1 VKQLPTVTT
10 EQLSAQRT
18 VIARIAARNLLLGE
32 QLAYVDT
39 YGCQQNE
46 ADSEHLRAMLS
57 GMGYVLTEDETAANV
72 IVINTCA
79 VREHAEQ
86 RVLGNVGHLV
96 HSAKAGRRI
105 VLCGCMAQK
114 PDTREVILRSYR
126 QVDLMFGPHE
136 LWRFPELLE
145 RSLNAPDGTKI
156 IEARDIDGEQV
167 EGLPALR
174 SKGERAW
181 LSIMYG
187 CNNFC
192 SYCIVPY
199 VRGRERSRSKA
210 AITAEYESLAA
221 EGYSEVML
229 LGQNVNSYP
238 EFPGLLRTLAAIDRR
253 VKLSFRTS
261 HPKDAGTELFRA
273 MADSPN
279 VDTLLH
285 LPVQAGNDRVLSA
298 MNRKYTSAEYIA
310 KIRQAREIVPGIRF
324 STDIIVG
331 FPGETDAEFEDTL
344 RLVEAVRYEKLFT
357 FIYSPRKGTPAA
369 ELPDN
374 ASRAEKQIRFDKLIA
389 LQKSIAA
396 TL

>member
-1 VKQLPTVTT
+1 MTKQLPSITT
-10 EQLSAQRT
+10 EQLAFQRT
-18 VIARIAARNLLLGE
+18 VIERIAARNVLLGG
-32 QLAYVDT
+32 QSAYVDT

-46 ADSEHLRAMLS
+46 ADSEQLRAMLRD
-57 GMGYVLTEDETAANV
+57 MGFSFTGDERLADV

-96 HSAKAGRRI
+96 HSAKPGRRV

-114 PDTREVILRSYR
+114 PDTREVILKSYR

-156 IEARDIDGEQV
+156 IEARDIDGERV
-167 EGLPALR
+167 EGLKALR
-174 SKGERAW
+174 SGGERAW

-199 VRGRERSRSKA
+199 VRGRERSRDKS
-210 AITAEYESLAA
+210 AIVAEFETLIA
-221 EGYSEVML
+221 EGYSEIML

-238 EFPGLLRTLAAIDRR
+238 DFPGLLMTLADIDNK
-253 VKLSFRTS
+253 VKISFRTS
-261 HPKDAGTELFRA
+261 HPKDAGAELFRA
-273 MADSPN
+273 MAGSPGI
-279 VDTLLH
+279 DTLLH
-285 LPVQAGNDRVLSA
+285 LPVQAGNDKVLAA
-298 MNRKYTSAEYIA
+298 MNRGYTGAGYLE
-310 KIRQAREIVPGIRF
+310 KIRLARELIPNIRF

-331 FPGETDAEFEDTL
+331 FPGETDEQFEDTL

-374 ASRAEKQIRFDKLIA
+374 ATRAEKQVRFDKLID
-389 LQKSIAA
+389 LQRRIS
-396 TL
+396 